1 MKRQMAIMF
10 AVLTML
16 GALPLVSVAGDLAY
30 VHSERIRIEYDGAR
44 DIDNQLQASVND
56 WKAEAREME
65 MGIRGLM
72 TELENQQLM
81 LSNEALVEKQ
91 QAIQEQ
97 QLVYE
102 SFLNDVWG
110 MSGLA
115 ARREAELWQ
124 PVIERIN
131 AIIQEI
137 GSEGE
142 YDMIFDA
149 SMGSIVYAAPGTDL
163 TQQVIDALN
172 EGGGTE

>member
-1 MKRQMAIMF
+1 MRRQIAIIVAAL
-10 AVLTML
+10 AVL
-16 GALPLVSVAGDLAY
+16 GAIPLASAAGDLAY
-30 VHSERIRIEYDGAR
+30 VHSERIRMEYDGAR

-65 MGIRGLM
+65 SGIRGLM

-91 QAIQEQ
+91 QAIQER
-97 QLVYE
+97 QLAYE
-102 SFLNDVWG
+102 SFLNEVWG
-110 MSGLA
+110 MGGLT

-131 AIIQEI
+131 VIIQKI

-149 SMGSIVYAAPGTDL
+149 ATGSIVYAAPGTDL

-172 EGGGTE
+172 GGAE